1 MHVSPPRIPGSSLWV
16 RSPADRLAPRG
27 DQQRLA
33 LAARREVAHIRW
45 RLILPGRREKAI
57 IDRIDLIAQGHIL
70 VVLGAQVLGPFRVAI
85 APVASRHGPW
95 TGQRMVGGRDLVM
108 EKIGIGLIEIDAL
121 LDDSLVI

>member
-1 MHVSPPRIPGSSLWV
+1 MHASPLEFPGLSLRV
-16 RSPADRLAPRG
+16 RSPAGRLAPRG

-33 LAARREVAHIRW
+33 LAARREVAQIRR

-57 IDRIDLIAQGHIL
+57 IDRIDLIAQRYIL

-85 APVASRHGPW
+85 APVAARHGPW
-95 TGQRMVGGRDLVM
+95 TGQRMVGGRDLIM

-121 LDDSLVI
+121 LD